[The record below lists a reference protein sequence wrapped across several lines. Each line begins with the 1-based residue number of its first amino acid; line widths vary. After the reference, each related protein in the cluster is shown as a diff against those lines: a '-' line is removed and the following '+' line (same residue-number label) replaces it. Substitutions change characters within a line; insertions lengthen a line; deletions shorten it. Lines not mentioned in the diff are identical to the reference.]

1 RGRCGRLDDMA
12 RQYAFSQVVAALKIR
27 TARLSGDEACPEEPF
42 KGTLRIAPLPPAR
55 RATMPLYIGCGKRA
69 ALFDLGLDAI
79 DEWPV
84 FSAKAG
90 EAPINATSI
99 AGTRHAPAQER
110 LCLYRQKG
118 CLVSPIFEGEAG
130 LVRERTVEQRLRVG
144 ARA

>member
-1 RGRCGRLDDMA
+1 
-12 RQYAFSQVVAALKIR
+12 
-27 TARLSGDEACPEEPF
+27 
-42 KGTLRIAPLPPAR
+42 
-55 RATMPLYIGCGKRA
+55 
-69 ALFDLGLDAI
+69 
-79 DEWPV
+79 EWPV

-118 CLVSPIFEGEAG
+118 CLVSPIFKGKAG

-144 ARA
+144 ARAGEKRHVVRACDDVYRTDQEQAYPPHDACNRQSEHAPGAAISKALGG